1 MIISIIM
8 KMLCLAIFEM
18 FSIGDCWDALS
29 KMIMMV
35 VIRKIIIK
43 IMIVGI
49 ITFMNINMQLKIIMI
64 IRIVNMNVQRL
75 EMAIVGTP
83 N

>member
-1 MIISIIM
+1 
-8 KMLCLAIFEM
+8 
-18 FSIGDCWDALS
+18 
-29 KMIMMV
+29 MIMMI
-35 VIRKIIIK
+35 VIRIMVMK

-49 ITFMNINMQLKIIMI
+49 IRFMNINVQLKII

-75 EMAIVGTP
+75 EMAIAGTP

>member
-1 MIISIIM
+1 MMI
-8 KMLCLAIFEM
+8 
-18 FSIGDCWDALS
+18 
-29 KMIMMV
+29 
-35 VIRKIIIK
+35 VIRIMVMK

-49 ITFMNINMQLKIIMI
+49 IRFMNINVQLKII

-75 EMAIVGTP
+75 EMAIAGTP

>member
-18 FSIGDCWDALS
+18 FSIGDCWDALL

-35 VIRKIIIK
+35 VIRIIIIK

-49 ITFMNINMQLKIIMI
+49 IRFMNINVQLKII

-75 EMAIVGTP
+75 EMAIAGTP